1 MAQKKKKKKST
12 PQQGSI
18 SPEKYIRMHAREL
31 PIYKCYMP
39 QEGSVHGMS
48 EIVVSRKRPNGK
60 ILFGV
65 YLIDTYCLGVKDV
78 MYHYDYDIEDF
89 EEIVEKVFSN
99 FKGYV
104 ECPYNDAHNFIY
116 SAIEFAADAGL
127 DPARDFEKV
136 GEYILEEDT
145 DDIPLKHYPMG
156 HNGKYLLIE
165 GPTHTERK
173 YVKMLKE
180 RLGDNFQYIVDLGT
194 HDYDVYEDPDD
205 YEYDD
210 EDESYD
216 DEPKEAMD
224 EMEIFDRIF
233 GGDDVFE
240 KMLEA
245 SERVRLSNL
254 GKAQDNDDNR
264 DNTDEGYLSP
274 KPPLRWRLKP

>member
-1 MAQKKKKKKST
+1 MAQKKKKKSA

-18 SPEKYIRMHAREL
+18 SPEKYIRLHAREL

-39 QEGSVHGMS
+39 QEGSAHGMS
-48 EIVVSRKRPNGK
+48 EVVVSRKRPNGK

-78 MYHYDYDIEDF
+78 MYHYDYDVEDF
-89 EEIVEKVFSN
+89 EELVEKVFSH
-99 FKGYV
+99 FDGYV

-116 SAIEFAADAGL
+116 SAIEFAGEAGL
-127 DPARDFEKV
+127 NPARDFDVV

-145 DDIPLKHYPMG
+145 EDIPLKHYPMG
-156 HNGKYLLIE
+156 HDGKYLLIE
-165 GPTHTERK
+165 GPTHAERK

-180 RLGDNFQYIVDLGT
+180 RLGDNFQYVVSVGAHDCVASGEY
-194 HDYDVYEDPDD
+194 DYDDPDD
-205 YEYDD
+205 YEYED
-210 EDESYD
+210 EDEAYDD

-224 EMEIFDRIF
+224 EMELFDMIF

-240 KMLEA
+240 KMLQA

-254 GKAQDNDDNR
+254 GKAQDND
-264 DNTDEGYLSP
+264 EA
-274 KPPLRWRLKP
+274 K